1 MARALLAFSLL
12 VAFGASAQDRFEIQV
27 YDSEV
32 APAGEPG
39 LEMHLNYVANGTQ
52 TVSPGGELPSQHV
65 LHLTL
70 EPHLG
75 LFGWGEL
82 GGYLQG
88 ALRPDG
94 SFDYAGAKLRFKARW
109 PEKLLG
115 VVGLG
120 LNAELSR
127 VPAAYEQNRCGS
139 ELRPIIDARI
149 GLLYASINPILSTD
163 LQGPDAGHPQL
174 EPAAKLSLFALPEL
188 SFGAEYY
195 AGLGPIDSLLPIAR
209 ENHHLFAVLDFA
221 GAWFDLNLGVG
232 RGFGEGEGW
241 VAKAILG
248 LHPRGEPILP
258 SGQRN
263 GEPPRQ

>member
-82 GGYLQG
+82 GCYLQG
-88 ALRPDG
+88 ALWPDG
-94 SFDYAGAKLRFKARW
+94 SFDYAGAKLRF
-109 PEKLLG
+109 
-115 VVGLG
+115 
-120 LNAELSR
+120 
-127 VPAAYEQNRCGS
+127 
-139 ELRPIIDARI
+139 DARI

-232 RGFGEGEGW
+232 SGFGEGEGW